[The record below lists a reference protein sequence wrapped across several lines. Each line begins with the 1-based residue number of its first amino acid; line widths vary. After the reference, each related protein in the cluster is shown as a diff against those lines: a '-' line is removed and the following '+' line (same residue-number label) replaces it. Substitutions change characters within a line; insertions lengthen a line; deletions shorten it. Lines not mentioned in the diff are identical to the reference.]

1 MSSTTG
7 PDATTAKSNGDAAAS
22 ASAASSPPLAPL
34 MASAASGD
42 DAEGVE
48 LSMAFS
54 GTETKQE
61 SGKPLQEQQPKVG
74 NGENGG
80 GDNDDNNNGNN
91 GDVQDDDGDGDDD
104 DAGTTAT
111 TDECCVDDDDCDD
124 DDTKNVPSILPPL
137 TPEVYEEYRRD
148 QELAEEA
155 RQKAKLMSMRTV
167 HICGVPWCMCLPL
180 LLLIIAVIIGT
191 IFAIVN
197 YNASD
202 SLQPPSFAP
211 TLEPT
216 PSP

>member
-7 PDATTAKSNGDAAAS
+7 PAATTTNSNGDAAAS
-22 ASAASSPPLAPL
+22 ESASASASEASPPLALL

-61 SGKPLQEQQPKVG
+61 SGKQLQEQQPKVG
-74 NGENGG
+74 NGEIGHDDNG
-80 GDNDDNNNGNN
+80 NDDNN
-91 GDVQDDDGDGDDD
+91 GDGEDDDH

-111 TDECCVDDDDCDD
+111 ADECCVDDDDGCDD

-211 TLEPT
+211 
-216 PSP
+216 